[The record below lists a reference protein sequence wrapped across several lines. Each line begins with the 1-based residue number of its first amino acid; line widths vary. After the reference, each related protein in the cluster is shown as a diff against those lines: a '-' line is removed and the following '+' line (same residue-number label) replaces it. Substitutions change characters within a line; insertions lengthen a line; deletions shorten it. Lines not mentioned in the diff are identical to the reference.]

1 MLTSNWLVYRATPL
15 FPYVYVI
22 YAQWYNQN
30 EPEATITNQTESA
43 VSVVVWFRTESGK
56 LCTKVT
62 NVDGS
67 NFAAENGNILYVDND
82 I

>member
-1 MLTSNWLVYRATPL
+1 MKLKTRFLT
-15 FPYVYVI
+15 
-22 YAQWYNQN
+22 
-30 EPEATITNQTESA
+30 PERTRSNQTESA

-67 NFAAENGNILYVDND
+67 NFAAENGNILYVD
-82 I
+82 IAKQSACIAPYYRVERTAYI

>member
-1 MLTSNWLVYRATPL
+1 MPL
-15 FPYVYVI
+15 FPYVELI
-22 YAQWYNQN
+22 YDTLVYQN
-30 EPEATITNQTESA
+30 RPEPTKLKVRA
-43 VSVVVWFRTESGK
+43 VSVVAGFWTESGK
-56 LCTKVT
+56 LCTKVM